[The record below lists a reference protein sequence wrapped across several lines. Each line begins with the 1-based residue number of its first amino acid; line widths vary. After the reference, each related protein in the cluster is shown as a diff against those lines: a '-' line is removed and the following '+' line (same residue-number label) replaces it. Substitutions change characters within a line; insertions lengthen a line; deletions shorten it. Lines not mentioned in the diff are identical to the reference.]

1 MKNKKQDPY
10 EIQLADLANE
20 IGGNMAVEYYNVS
33 FTLSKE
39 QLQDMKEKGLRT
51 DVMSCIMAA
60 LIMNGKNETEIKDF
74 LEEANNA
81 GAAPSVSFEAP
92 DDGALNITSPEVIH
106 IDMDQFF
113 AAVEQ
118 RDNPE
123 LKGKPIAVG
132 HDAERGVV
140 ATASYEARRFG
151 VHSAQSIQVAK
162 RLCPQ
167 LIIVEPH
174 FQRYKEVSAQLHDIF
189 HDYTDLIESI
199 SLDEAFLDVTEN
211 KKGIELGVDIAREI
225 KQRIRETT
233 GLTASAGVSYCKFL
247 AKIASDWRKPDGLTV
262 IHPDRALDFIAQL
275 KVEKIWG
282 VGQKTAEKMH
292 RMGIFTG
299 LDLRNMSLSRLTQ
312 EFGKMGQVFYD
323 FSRGIDNRPVISEW
337 ERKSVSCEQTFESD
351 ISENSAV
358 TIHLYHT
365 VLELVRRI
373 EKNDFDFQQITRS
386 ITVDHI
392 LRTKDDIL
400 PLAKQLMQ
408 GVEFHSHPI
417 RLLGLG
423 VSNQKN
429 VTAQEQQ
436 PWVELE
442 LEFEPWPEV

>member
-1 MKNKKQDPY
+1 
-10 EIQLADLANE
+10 
-20 IGGNMAVEYYNVS
+20 
-33 FTLSKE
+33 
-39 QLQDMKEKGLRT
+39 
-51 DVMSCIMAA
+51 
-60 LIMNGKNETEIKDF
+60 
-74 LEEANNA
+74 
-81 GAAPSVSFEAP
+81 
-92 DDGALNITSPEVIH
+92 
-106 IDMDQFF
+106 MDQFF

-118 RDNPE
+118 LDQPE
-123 LKGKPIAVG
+123 LRGKPIAVG

-140 ATASYEARRFG
+140 STASYEARRYG

-174 FQRYKEVSAQLHDIF
+174 FQRYKEVSAQLHEIF
-189 HDYTDLIESI
+189 HEYTDLIEPI

-211 KKGIELGVDIAREI
+211 KKGMSLGVDIAREI

-262 IHPDRALDFIAQL
+262 VHPDKALDFIARL

-282 VGQKTAEKMH
+282 VGQKTAGKLH
-292 RMGIFTG
+292 RMGVFTG
-299 LDLRNMSLSRLTQ
+299 LDLRNMPLSRLTQ

-323 FSRGIDNRPVISEW
+323 FSRGIDNRPVVSEW
-337 ERKSVSCEQTFESD
+337 ERKSVSCERTFEAD
-351 ISENSAV
+351 ISDNAAV

-373 EKNDFDFQQITRS
+373 EKNSFEGRTLTLKVKFLDFQQITRS
-386 ITVDHI
+386 ITVDHT

-400 PLAKQLMQ
+400 PLAKQLMAE
-408 GVEFHSHPI
+408 VEYHSHPI

-423 VSNQKN
+423 VSNQKASALEETRN
-429 VTAQEQQ
+429 
-436 PWVELE
+436 WIELE
-442 LEFEPWPEV
+442 LEFEPWPT

>member
-1 MKNKKQDPY
+1 MNK
-10 EIQLADLANE
+10 I
-20 IGGNMAVEYYNVS
+20 
-33 FTLSKE
+33 
-39 QLQDMKEKGLRT
+39 
-51 DVMSCIMAA
+51 
-60 LIMNGKNETEIKDF
+60 
-74 LEEANNA
+74 
-81 GAAPSVSFEAP
+81 
-92 DDGALNITSPEVIH
+92 IH
-106 IDMDQFF
+106 VDMDQFF

-118 RDNPE
+118 RDHPE
-123 LKGKPIAVG
+123 LRGKPIAVG

-140 ATASYEARRFG
+140 STASYEARRFG
-151 VHSAQSIQVAK
+151 VHSAQSILVAK

-174 FQRYKEVSAQLHDIF
+174 FQKYKEVSAQLHEIF
-189 HDYTDLIESI
+189 HDYTDLIEPI

-247 AKIASDWRKPDGLTV
+247 AKVASDWRKPDGLTV
-262 IHPDRALDFIAQL
+262 IHPDRALDFISQL
-275 KVEKIWG
+275 KIEKIWG

-299 LDLRNMSLSRLTQ
+299 FDLRNTSLSQLTQ

-351 ISENSAV
+351 ISENAAV

-373 EKNDFDFQQITRS
+373 EKNDFEGRTLTLKVKFAREREQTQQYDQITRS
-386 ITVDHI
+386 ITVDHV
-392 LRTKDDIL
+392 LRTKDEIL

-408 GVEFHSHPI
+408 QVEFHSHPI

-423 VSNQKN
+423 VSNPGSPPSN
-429 VTAQEQQ
+429 GEQASSQ
-436 PWVELE
+436 GAWCELE
-442 LEFEPWPEV
+442 LEFEPWPDSSEKAY

>member
-1 MKNKKQDPY
+1 MNK
-10 EIQLADLANE
+10 I
-20 IGGNMAVEYYNVS
+20 
-33 FTLSKE
+33 
-39 QLQDMKEKGLRT
+39 
-51 DVMSCIMAA
+51 
-60 LIMNGKNETEIKDF
+60 
-74 LEEANNA
+74 
-81 GAAPSVSFEAP
+81 
-92 DDGALNITSPEVIH
+92 IH
-106 IDMDQFF
+106 VDMDQFF

-118 RDNPE
+118 RDHPE
-123 LKGKPIAVG
+123 LRGKPIAVG

-140 ATASYEARRFG
+140 STASYEARRFG

-174 FQRYKEVSAQLHDIF
+174 FQKYKEVSAQLHEIF
-189 HDYTDLIESI
+189 HDYTDLIEPI

-225 KQRIRETT
+225 KQRILETT

-262 IHPDRALDFIAQL
+262 IHPDRALDFISQL
-275 KVEKIWG
+275 KIEKIWG

-299 LDLRNMSLSRLTQ
+299 LDLRNTSLSRLTQ

-351 ISENSAV
+351 INENAAV

-373 EKNDFDFQQITRS
+373 EKNDFEGRTLTLKVKFAREREQTQQYDKYQDFHQITRS
-386 ITVDHI
+386 ITVDHV
-392 LRTKDDIL
+392 LRTKDEIL

-408 GVEFHSHPI
+408 QVEFHSHPI

-423 VSNQKN
+423 VSNPGSPSSNGALASSQG
-429 VTAQEQQ
+429 A
-436 PWVELE
+436 WCELE
-442 LEFEPWPEV
+442 LEFEPWPDSSEKTYIKPHVIEL

>member
-1 MKNKKQDPY
+1 
-10 EIQLADLANE
+10 
-20 IGGNMAVEYYNVS
+20 
-33 FTLSKE
+33 
-39 QLQDMKEKGLRT
+39 
-51 DVMSCIMAA
+51 
-60 LIMNGKNETEIKDF
+60 
-74 LEEANNA
+74 
-81 GAAPSVSFEAP
+81 
-92 DDGALNITSPEVIH
+92 
-106 IDMDQFF
+106 
-113 AAVEQ
+113 
-118 RDNPE
+118 
-123 LKGKPIAVG
+123 
-132 HDAERGVV
+132 
-140 ATASYEARRFG
+140 
-151 VHSAQSIQVAK
+151 
-162 RLCPQ
+162 
-167 LIIVEPH
+167 
-174 FQRYKEVSAQLHDIF
+174 LHEIF
-189 HDYTDLIESI
+189 HDYTDLIEPI

-292 RMGIFTG
+292 RMGVFTG
-299 LDLRNMSLSRLTQ
+299 LDLRNMSLTRLTQ

-323 FSRGIDNRPVISEW
+323 FSRGIDNRPIISEW

-373 EKNDFDFQQITRS
+373 EKNDFEGRTLTLKVKFARKREQTEAHFQSAEREQTRQDAKFLDFQQITRS

-392 LRTKDDIL
+392 LRTKDEIL

-408 GVEFHSHPI
+408 QVEFHSHPI

-423 VSNQKN
+423 VSNQKIA
-429 VTAQEQQ
+429 TPQEENQ
-436 PWVELE
+436 WIELE
-442 LEFEPWPEV
+442 LEFEPWPEK

>member
-1 MKNKKQDPY
+1 MMK
-10 EIQLADLANE
+10 I
-20 IGGNMAVEYYNVS
+20 
-33 FTLSKE
+33 
-39 QLQDMKEKGLRT
+39 
-51 DVMSCIMAA
+51 
-60 LIMNGKNETEIKDF
+60 
-74 LEEANNA
+74 
-81 GAAPSVSFEAP
+81 
-92 DDGALNITSPEVIH
+92 IH
-106 IDMDQFF
+106 VDMDQFF

-123 LKGKPIAVG
+123 LRGKPIAVG

-140 ATASYEARRFG
+140 STASYEARRFG

-174 FQRYKEVSAQLHDIF
+174 FHRYKEVSAQLHYIF
-189 HDYTDLIESI
+189 HDYTDLVEPI

-211 KKGIELGVDIAREI
+211 KRGIGLAVDIAREI

-262 IHPDRALDFIAQL
+262 VHPDRALDFIAQL
-275 KVEKIWG
+275 KVERIWG
-282 VGQKTAEKMH
+282 VGHKTAEKMH

-299 LDLRNMSLSRLTQ
+299 LDLRAVSLSHLTQ

-323 FSRGIDNRPVISEW
+323 FARGIDNRPVVSEW

-351 ISENSAV
+351 FSEDAVV

-373 EKNDFDFQQITRS
+373 AKQGFEGRTLTLKVKFQDFQQITRS
-386 ITVDHI
+386 VTVDHV
-392 LRTKDDIL
+392 LSSKDDIL
-400 PLAKQLMQ
+400 PLAKQLMA

-423 VSNQKN
+423 VSNQRSVEPRVMPK
-429 VTAQEQQ
+429 
-436 PWVELE
+436 WVEGDLP
-442 LEFEPWPEV
+442 FEPWPAH

>member
-1 MKNKKQDPY
+1 MK
-10 EIQLADLANE
+10 
-20 IGGNMAVEYYNVS
+20 
-33 FTLSKE
+33 
-39 QLQDMKEKGLRT
+39 
-51 DVMSCIMAA
+51 
-60 LIMNGKNETEIKDF
+60 
-74 LEEANNA
+74 
-81 GAAPSVSFEAP
+81 
-92 DDGALNITSPEVIH
+92 VIH
-106 IDMDQFF
+106 VDMDQFF

-123 LKGKPIAVG
+123 LKGKPVAVG

-140 ATASYEARRFG
+140 STASYEARRFG

-174 FQRYKEVSAQLHDIF
+174 FQRYKEVSAQLHEIF
-189 HDYTDLIESI
+189 HDYTDLIEPI

-211 KKGIELGVDIAREI
+211 KKNVELGVDIAREV

-292 RMGIFTG
+292 RMGVFTG
-299 LDLRNMSLSRLTQ
+299 LDLRNMSLTRLTK
-312 EFGKMGQVFYD
+312 EFGKMGKVFYD

-337 ERKSVSCEQTFESD
+337 ERKSVSCEQTFETD
-351 ISENSAV
+351 ISENAAV

-373 EKNDFDFQQITRS
+373 GKNNFEGRTLTLKVKFARKREQTRQNAKFAHKREQSEIYFDSAEHEQTRQNVKFARKREQSEVHFDSAGRPDFQQITRS

-392 LRTKDDIL
+392 LRTKDEIL
-400 PLAKQLMQ
+400 PLAKQLMKS
-408 GVEFHSHPI
+408 VEFHSHPI

-423 VSNQKN
+423 VSNPGSPLPNGGQ
-429 VTAQEQQ
+429 ASRHGA
-436 PWVELE
+436 WVELE
-442 LEFEPWPEV
+442 LEFQD

>member
-1 MKNKKQDPY
+1 MK
-10 EIQLADLANE
+10 
-20 IGGNMAVEYYNVS
+20 
-33 FTLSKE
+33 
-39 QLQDMKEKGLRT
+39 
-51 DVMSCIMAA
+51 
-60 LIMNGKNETEIKDF
+60 
-74 LEEANNA
+74 
-81 GAAPSVSFEAP
+81 
-92 DDGALNITSPEVIH
+92 VIH
-106 IDMDQFF
+106 VDMDQFF

-123 LKGKPIAVG
+123 LRGKPIAVG

-140 ATASYEARRFG
+140 STASYEARRFG

-162 RLCPQ
+162 RLCPG
-167 LIIVEPH
+167 LIIVKPH
-174 FQRYKEVSAQLHDIF
+174 FQRYKEVSAQLHEIF
-189 HDYTDLIESI
+189 HDYTDLIEPI
-199 SLDEAFLDVTEN
+199 SLDEAFLDVTKN

-225 KQRIRETT
+225 KQRIRMTT

-247 AKIASDWRKPDGLTV
+247 AKIASDWRKPNGLTV
-262 IHPDRALDFIAQL
+262 IHPDRALEFIAQL

-282 VGQKTAEKMH
+282 IGPKTAEKMH

-299 LDLRNMSLSRLTQ
+299 LDLRDMSLTRLKQ

-351 ISENSAV
+351 ISENAAV

-373 EKNDFDFQQITRS
+373 EKNDFDGRTLTLKVKFLDFQQITRS

-392 LRTKDDIL
+392 IRTKDEIL
-400 PLAKQLMQ
+400 TLAKQLMQ
-408 GVEFHSHPI
+408 SVQFHSHPI

-423 VSNQKN
+423 VSNQKG
-429 VTAQEQQ
+429 TSPQEEPQ
-436 PWVELE
+436 WMELE
-442 LEFEPWPEV
+442 LEFEPWPES

>member
-1 MKNKKQDPY
+1 MLS
-10 EIQLADLANE
+10 E
-20 IGGNMAVEYYNVS
+20 S
-33 FTLSKE
+33 F
-39 QLQDMKEKGLRT
+39 D
-51 DVMSCIMAA
+51 
-60 LIMNGKNETEIKDF
+60 N
-74 LEEANNA
+74 
-81 GAAPSVSFEAP
+81 
-92 DDGALNITSPEVIH
+92 
-106 IDMDQFF
+106 MDQFF

-118 RDNPE
+118 RDHPE

-140 ATASYEARRFG
+140 STASYEARRFG

-174 FQRYKEVSAQLHDIF
+174 FQKYKEVSAQLHEIF
-189 HDYTDLIESI
+189 HDYTDLIEPI

-211 KKGIELGVDIAREI
+211 KKSIELGVDIAREI
-225 KQRIRETT
+225 KQRILETT

-262 IHPDRALDFIAQL
+262 IHPNKALDFISQL
-275 KVEKIWG
+275 KIEKIWG

-299 LDLRNMSLSRLTQ
+299 LDLRNTSLSRLTQ

-351 ISENSAV
+351 INENAAV

-373 EKNDFDFQQITRS
+373 EKNDFEGRTLTLKVKFAREREQTQQYDKYQDFHQITRS
-386 ITVDHI
+386 FTVDHV
-392 LRTKDDIL
+392 LRTKDEIL

-408 GVEFHSHPI
+408 QVKFHSHPI

-423 VSNQKN
+423 VSNPGSPSSNGSLASSQG
-429 VTAQEQQ
+429 A
-436 PWVELE
+436 WCELE
-442 LEFEPWPEV
+442 LEFEPWPDSSEKTYIKPHVIEL

>member
-1 MKNKKQDPY
+1 
-10 EIQLADLANE
+10 
-20 IGGNMAVEYYNVS
+20 
-33 FTLSKE
+33 
-39 QLQDMKEKGLRT
+39 
-51 DVMSCIMAA
+51 
-60 LIMNGKNETEIKDF
+60 
-74 LEEANNA
+74 
-81 GAAPSVSFEAP
+81 
-92 DDGALNITSPEVIH
+92 
-106 IDMDQFF
+106 MDQFF

-118 RDNPE
+118 RDHPE
-123 LKGKPIAVG
+123 LRGKPIAVG

-140 ATASYEARRFG
+140 STASYEARRFG

-174 FQRYKEVSAQLHDIF
+174 FQKYKEVSALLHEIF
-189 HDYTDLIESI
+189 HDYTDLIEPI

-211 KKGIELGVDIAREI
+211 KKSIELGVDIAREI

-247 AKIASDWRKPDGLTV
+247 AKVASDWRKPDGLTV
-262 IHPDRALDFIAQL
+262 IHPDKALDFISQL
-275 KVEKIWG
+275 KIEKIWG

-299 LDLRNMSLSRLTQ
+299 LDLRNTSLSRLTQ

-351 ISENSAV
+351 ISENAAV
-358 TIHLYHT
+358 IIHLYHT

-373 EKNDFDFQQITRS
+373 EKNNFEGRTLTLKVKFRDFQQITRS
-386 ITVDHI
+386 ITVDHV
-392 LRTKDDIL
+392 LRTKDEIL

-408 GVEFHSHPI
+408 QVEFHLHPI

-423 VSNQKN
+423 VSNPGSPSSNGALASSQG
-429 VTAQEQQ
+429 T
-436 PWVELE
+436 WCELE
-442 LEFEPWPEV
+442 LEFEPWPDSSE

>member
-1 MKNKKQDPY
+1 M
-10 EIQLADLANE
+10 
-20 IGGNMAVEYYNVS
+20 
-33 FTLSKE
+33 SK
-39 QLQDMKEKGLRT
+39 
-51 DVMSCIMAA
+51 I
-60 LIMNGKNETEIKDF
+60 
-74 LEEANNA
+74 
-81 GAAPSVSFEAP
+81 
-92 DDGALNITSPEVIH
+92 IH
-106 IDMDQFF
+106 VDMDQFF

-118 RDNPE
+118 LDHPE
-123 LKGKPIAVG
+123 LRGKPIAVG

-140 ATASYEARRFG
+140 STASYEARRFG

-174 FQRYKEVSAQLHDIF
+174 FQKYKEVSAQLHEIF
-189 HDYTDLIESI
+189 HDYTDLIEPI
-199 SLDEAFLDVTEN
+199 SLDEAFLDVSEN

-275 KVEKIWG
+275 KIEKIWG
-282 VGQKTAEKMH
+282 IGLKTAEKMH

-351 ISENSAV
+351 INENAAV

-365 VLELVRRI
+365 VMELVRRI
-373 EKNDFDFQQITRS
+373 EKNDFEGRTLTLKVKFAREREQTRQYAKFQDFQQITRS
-386 ITVDHI
+386 ITVDHV
-392 LRTKDDIL
+392 LRTKDEIL

-408 GVEFHSHPI
+408 QVEFHSHPI

-423 VSNQKN
+423 VSNPGSPSSN
-429 VTAQEQQ
+429 GELASDHGA
-436 PWVELE
+436 WCELE
-442 LEFEPWPEV
+442 LEFEPWPDSTK

>member
-1 MKNKKQDPY
+1 MK
-10 EIQLADLANE
+10 I
-20 IGGNMAVEYYNVS
+20 
-33 FTLSKE
+33 
-39 QLQDMKEKGLRT
+39 
-51 DVMSCIMAA
+51 
-60 LIMNGKNETEIKDF
+60 
-74 LEEANNA
+74 
-81 GAAPSVSFEAP
+81 
-92 DDGALNITSPEVIH
+92 IH
-106 IDMDQFF
+106 VDMDQFF

-118 RDNPE
+118 LDNPE

-140 ATASYEARRFG
+140 STASYEARRFG

-174 FQRYKEVSAQLHDIF
+174 FQRYKEVSLQLHEIF
-189 HDYTDLIESI
+189 HDYTDLIEPI
-199 SLDEAFLDVTEN
+199 SLDEAFLDVTDN
-211 KKGIELGVDIAREI
+211 KKGMELGVDIAREI

-262 IHPDRALDFIAQL
+262 IHPDRALDFIAHL

-351 ISENSAV
+351 ISENAAV
-358 TIHLYHT
+358 TIHLYHI

-373 EKNDFDFQQITRS
+373 EKNDFEGRTLTLKVKFGRKREQTEDHFQPAERQDFQQITRS

-392 LRTKDDIL
+392 LRTKDEIL
-400 PLAKQLMQ
+400 PLAKQLMR

-423 VSNQKN
+423 VSGQKSSVQQNQ
-429 VTAQEQQ
+429 QQ
-436 PWVELE
+436 WVELE
-442 LEFEPWPEV
+442 LEFLDWPNS

>member
-1 MKNKKQDPY
+1 
-10 EIQLADLANE
+10 
-20 IGGNMAVEYYNVS
+20 
-33 FTLSKE
+33 
-39 QLQDMKEKGLRT
+39 
-51 DVMSCIMAA
+51 
-60 LIMNGKNETEIKDF
+60 
-74 LEEANNA
+74 
-81 GAAPSVSFEAP
+81 
-92 DDGALNITSPEVIH
+92 
-106 IDMDQFF
+106 MDQFF

-118 RDNPE
+118 RDHPE
-123 LKGKPIAVG
+123 LRGKPIAVG

-140 ATASYEARRFG
+140 STASYEARRFG

-174 FQRYKEVSAQLHDIF
+174 FQKYKEVSAQLHEIF
-189 HDYTDLIESI
+189 HDYTDLIEPI
-199 SLDEAFLDVTEN
+199 SLDEAFLDVSEN

-275 KVEKIWG
+275 KIEKIWG
-282 VGQKTAEKMH
+282 VGLKTAEKMH

-312 EFGKMGQVFYD
+312 EFGKMGQVFYN

-351 ISENSAV
+351 INENAAV

-365 VLELVRRI
+365 VMELVRRI
-373 EKNDFDFQQITRS
+373 EKNDFEGRTLTLKVKFAREREQTRQYAKFQDFQQITRS
-386 ITVDHI
+386 ITVDHV
-392 LRTKDDIL
+392 LRTKDEIL

-408 GVEFHSHPI
+408 QVEFHSHPI

-423 VSNQKN
+423 VSNPGSPSSN
-429 VTAQEQQ
+429 GELASDHGA
-436 PWVELE
+436 WCELE
-442 LEFEPWPEV
+442 LEFEPWPDSTE

>member
-1 MKNKKQDPY
+1 MK
-10 EIQLADLANE
+10 I
-20 IGGNMAVEYYNVS
+20 
-33 FTLSKE
+33 
-39 QLQDMKEKGLRT
+39 
-51 DVMSCIMAA
+51 
-60 LIMNGKNETEIKDF
+60 
-74 LEEANNA
+74 
-81 GAAPSVSFEAP
+81 
-92 DDGALNITSPEVIH
+92 IH
-106 IDMDQFF
+106 VDMDQFF

-140 ATASYEARRFG
+140 STASYEARRFG

-174 FQRYKEVSAQLHDIF
+174 FQRYKEVSAQLHGIF
-189 HDYTDLIESI
+189 HDYTDLIEPI

-211 KKGIELGVDIAREI
+211 KKGIDLGVEIAREI
-225 KQRIRETT
+225 KQRILETT

-247 AKIASDWRKPDGLTV
+247 AKIASDWRKPDVLTV

-282 VGQKTAEKMH
+282 VGNKTAEKMH

-299 LDLRNMSLSRLTQ
+299 ADLRKVSLARLNQ
-312 EFGKMGQVFYD
+312 EFGKMGSVFHD
-323 FSRGIDNRPVISEW
+323 FANGIDTRPVISEW
-337 ERKSVSCEQTFESD
+337 ERKSVSCERTFEKD
-351 ISENSAV
+351 IFDNAAV

-373 EKNDFDFQQITRS
+373 EKADFEGHTLTLKVKFARKQEQTEVPFQSAEREQTRQYAKFQDFQQITRS
-386 ITVDHI
+386 VTVDYI
-392 LRTKDDIL
+392 LRTKEDIL
-400 PLAKQLMQ
+400 PLAKQLI
-408 GVEFHSHPI
+408 GDVEFHSHPI

-423 VSNQKN
+423 VANQKSST
-429 VTAQEQQ
+429 VHED
-436 PWVELE
+436 PRWVELE
-442 LEFEPWPEV
+442 LDFEPWPEA

>member
-1 MKNKKQDPY
+1 
-10 EIQLADLANE
+10 
-20 IGGNMAVEYYNVS
+20 
-33 FTLSKE
+33 
-39 QLQDMKEKGLRT
+39 
-51 DVMSCIMAA
+51 
-60 LIMNGKNETEIKDF
+60 
-74 LEEANNA
+74 
-81 GAAPSVSFEAP
+81 
-92 DDGALNITSPEVIH
+92 
-106 IDMDQFF
+106 MDQFF

-118 RDNPE
+118 RDHPE
-123 LKGKPIAVG
+123 LRGKPIAVG

-140 ATASYEARRFG
+140 STASYEARRFG

-174 FQRYKEVSAQLHDIF
+174 FQKYKEVSAQLHEIF
-189 HDYTDLIESI
+189 HDYTDLIEPI
-199 SLDEAFLDVTEN
+199 SLDEAFLDVSEN

-247 AKIASDWRKPDGLTV
+247 SKVASDWRKPDGLTV

-275 KVEKIWG
+275 KIEKIWG
-282 VGQKTAEKMH
+282 VGLKTAEKMH

-312 EFGKMGQVFYD
+312 EFGKMGQVFYN

-351 ISENSAV
+351 INENAAV

-365 VLELVRRI
+365 VMELVRRI
-373 EKNDFDFQQITRS
+373 EKNDFEGRTLTLKVKFAREREQTRQYAKFQDFQQITRS
-386 ITVDHI
+386 ITVDHV
-392 LRTKDDIL
+392 LRTKDEIL

-408 GVEFHSHPI
+408 QVEFHSHPI

-423 VSNQKN
+423 VSNPGSPSSN
-429 VTAQEQQ
+429 GELASDHGA
-436 PWVELE
+436 WCELE
-442 LEFEPWPEV
+442 LEFEPWPDSTE

>member
-1 MKNKKQDPY
+1 MNK
-10 EIQLADLANE
+10 I
-20 IGGNMAVEYYNVS
+20 
-33 FTLSKE
+33 
-39 QLQDMKEKGLRT
+39 
-51 DVMSCIMAA
+51 
-60 LIMNGKNETEIKDF
+60 
-74 LEEANNA
+74 
-81 GAAPSVSFEAP
+81 
-92 DDGALNITSPEVIH
+92 IH
-106 IDMDQFF
+106 VDMDQFF

-123 LKGKPIAVG
+123 LRGKPIAVG

-140 ATASYEARRFG
+140 STASYEARRFG
-151 VHSAQSIQVAK
+151 VHSAQSIQMAK

-174 FQRYKEVSAQLHDIF
+174 FQKYKEVSAQLHEIF
-189 HDYTDLIESI
+189 HDYTDLIEPI

-211 KKGIELGVDIAREI
+211 KTMVSTNPQGMLAMDIAREI
-225 KQRIRETT
+225 KQRIRATT

-262 IHPDRALDFIAQL
+262 IHPDRALDFIDQL

-299 LDLRNMSLSRLTQ
+299 LDLRRTALSRLTQ

-323 FSRGIDNRPVISEW
+323 FARGVDNRPVISEW

-351 ISENSAV
+351 LSEHAAI
-358 TIHLYHT
+358 TIHLYHI

-373 EKNDFDFQQITRS
+373 EKNDFEGRTLTLKVKFQDFQQITRS
-386 ITVDHI
+386 VTVNHI
-392 LRTKDDIL
+392 LRASDDIL
-400 PLAKQLMQ
+400 PLAKQLLQ
-408 GVEFHSHPI
+408 QVEFSSHPI

-423 VSNQKN
+423 VSNNRPDMTTDKPRWIQLKL
-429 VTAQEQQ
+429 Q
-436 PWVELE
+436 
-442 LEFEPWPEV
+442 FKD